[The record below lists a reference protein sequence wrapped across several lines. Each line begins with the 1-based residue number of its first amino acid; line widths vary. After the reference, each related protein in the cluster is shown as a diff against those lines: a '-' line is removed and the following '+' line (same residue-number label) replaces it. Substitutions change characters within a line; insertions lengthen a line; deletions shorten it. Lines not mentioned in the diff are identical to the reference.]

1 MSWVFRLN
9 KAEWKYLSSCSSLT
23 LKIQITGCCDQNQII
38 AQKRLY
44 GNEECVFKTKID
56 NRGWHGYHKTA
67 WKSPKIGK
75 KVVWRAR
82 D

>member
-1 MSWVFRLN
+1 M
-9 KAEWKYLSSCSSLT
+9 
-23 LKIQITGCCDQNQII
+23 

-56 NRGWHGYHKTA
+56 NRGWHVYHKTA
-67 WKSPKIGK
+67 WKSPKIRK
-75 KVVWRAR
+75 KVIWRAR